1 VTVPYRTSVQ
11 CYASARECLRD
22 RCSGG
27 RAGWEIRGGLRGG
40 RAGDRGSP
48 CCAEG
53 TGGWG
58 TRPLGVERESEA
70 ERITSTPRVSSLAI
84 AVADA
89 GARWMIY
96 LESES
101 IAWLPATR
109 RCGRPQPHGRQ
120 PHGCQPPATWPSGC
134 PGRTPPG
141 RSTVLYRPQ
150 RRASTPAARRH
161 PPAPITPTP
170 SASPQHTRYESIL
183 NPAMVAGQPVS
194 YLPRAKGGGWTVTG

>member
-1 VTVPYRTSVQ
+1 MRRPVSVLGIGV
-11 CYASARECLRD
+11 A
-22 RCSGG
+22 GG
-27 RAGWEIRGGLRGG
+27 EAGWEIRGGLRGG
-40 RAGDRGSP
+40 RAGDRGGP

-58 TRPLGVERESEA
+58 TWPLGVERESEA
-70 ERITSTPRVSSLAI
+70 ERRTSTPRVSSLAI

-109 RCGRPQPHGRQ
+109 RCGRPQPHG
-120 PHGCQPPATWPSGC
+120 CQPPATWPSGC
-134 PGRTPPG
+134 PGRTAPG
-141 RSTVLYRPQ
+141 RSTVQYRPQ

-170 SASPQHTRYESIL
+170 SASPPHTRYESIL